1 MAMGTRKQR
10 EKQEGLWIAHTELA
24 SAPGHPFYQKLNEL
38 LEAEGFDEFVERRC
52 AKFYAPQYGRPSLT
66 PGIYFRSLLIGYFEG
81 IGAERGIAW
90 RLADS
95 LALRRFV
102 GIGLDE
108 NTPDHS
114 TISRTRRL
122 IDVDTHREVFGWVL
136 GVLADRGLLKGQRIA
151 IDATTLEA
159 NAAMRSIVRRDSG
172 ESYEEFLCGLAKA
185 SGIATPSREELA
197 RLDRKR
203 KKRTSNKDW
212 KSPADEDARVAK
224 MKDGRTHLAHK
235 AEHAVDLD
243 TGAVVAVT
251 LQGAD
256 KGDTTTLDQTLC
268 EAGMAVAE
276 QIGRE
281 AELRPKDKPKVNV
294 SGIEE
299 LVTDKGYHSG
309 AVVKRVKSYAV
320 RSYIPEKQQKGQRN
334 WAGKQAEQQAV
345 YANRR
350 RVRGEYGKSLLRRR
364 GELIERSFAH
374 CYETGGMRRCHL
386 RGRDN
391 ILKRQL
397 VHVGAFNLSLILRQ
411 LLGAGT
417 PRELRNRFG
426 TLVLFVYLL
435 FRGRINQNRLC
446 RSRTSASVVKCF
458 VSSRTRLRRQPCRK
472 SATCTTACYGTRF
485 YFPLYPALR
494 LRLCAGL
501 NYAAPTSTPV
511 RARAARTGDPAY
523 SAGFFAST
531 FHWRIPSFVLTHAL
545 KPRSIC
551 NSLDAGLKAGT
562 TQDTTTLELLQLP
575 KARAIASKWRSQ

>member
-38 LEAEGFDEFVERRC
+38 LEAEGFDEFVERGC

-102 GIGLDE
+102 GIALDE
-108 NTPDHS
+108 YTPDHS

-122 IDVDTHREVFGWVL
+122 LDLDTHREVFTWVL
-136 GVLADRGLLKGQRIA
+136 GVLADRGLLQGKRIA

-159 NAAMRSIVRRDSG
+159 NAAMRSIVRRDTG
-172 ESYEEFLCGLAKA
+172 ESYEEFLRGLAKA
-185 SGIATPSREELA
+185 SGIETPTREDLA

-203 KKRTSNKDW
+203 KKRTSNKEW
-212 KSPADEDARVAK
+212 KSPADEDARIAK

-235 AEHAVDLD
+235 TEHAVDLD

-256 KGDTTTLDQTLC
+256 QGDTTTLDQTLC

-281 AELRPKDKPKVNV
+281 AEQRPGDEPQVNV
-294 SGIEE
+294 AGIEE

-309 AVVKRVKSYAV
+309 AVVQRVKSYQV
-320 RSYIPEKQQKGQRN
+320 RSYIPEKKPQGLRN

-364 GELIERSFAH
+364 GEFVERSFAH

-426 TLVLFVYLL
+426 MLVLFVYLL

-472 SATCTTACYGTRF
+472 SATCTTAC
-485 YFPLYPALR
+485 
-494 LRLCAGL
+494 
-501 NYAAPTSTPV
+501 
-511 RARAARTGDPAY
+511 
-523 SAGFFAST
+523 
-531 FHWRIPSFVLTHAL
+531 
-545 KPRSIC
+545 
-551 NSLDAGLKAGT
+551 
-562 TQDTTTLELLQLP
+562 
-575 KARAIASKWRSQ
+575 